1 MADRVHLR
9 LDSVLELLSYNGF
22 SVFSLIDDILARGDR
37 ERENESIKIL
47 QEGIE
52 RDAVD
57 ICARLLSHKP
67 ASSSISQWALRLAQ
81 STLRSEVEETPRRE
95 HYLRNVISPYLSSG
109 AAWASTNGPEGVFGT
124 ALRKCSSS
132 SLWHA
137 RNTDCR
143 FVPTVINY
151 GHKATVNNLPD
162 NVLLEI
168 FSFYLYDTDPDRDS
182 YFRDTRKW
190 QTWRILAHIC
200 QRWRRIIF
208 SSPRRLNLHVICTP
222 GTPVRKNLAFWPVVL
237 PIILDYY
244 PKPFCGSGS
253 LDPDDEDNIIF
264 VLEHARRV
272 RRIEILE
279 VSTGA
284 LIEQVFTVMQRS
296 FPVLTDLD
304 LRWTTVDFSTPFPII
319 PRRFLGGSAPRLQY
333 LRFQLFSFPEFP
345 TFLWSAHNL
354 TTLKLKDIYHIG
366 HISPEAM
373 VRGLPG
379 LTGLGYLSISFCDET
394 PPSDQWRSHPAP
406 PMRAIL
412 PALFHFHYRGCS
424 KYLEDLLAQIDTPRL
439 KHVSIK
445 YLTQPAQVHQLS
457 QLINRTENLK
467 IDQFRRAMVTFCFD
481 YIRFELD
488 FSRGERRKAQLSLK
502 FLGFE
507 QLHVQVPRL
516 VQVLGQLV
524 AVFSKVDHLIVSGFY
539 ITSREMD
546 LTEWLPFFRLFPAVE
561 ALNLC
566 QGVAAYIASALED
579 TADIENSEMATDVF
593 PALYLMWLEMNDGDD
608 EDNDAE
614 DRDKP
619 VGSMERFLSLRQRSG
634 HPVTVV
640 TTEDEFNE
648 ADRNPL

>member
-1 MADRVHLR
+1 MAHQVHLR
-9 LDSVLELLSYNGF
+9 LDSVLQLLSHNGY
-22 SVFSLIDDILARGDR
+22 SVFSLIDDILARGDSEWED
-37 ERENESIKIL
+37 ERIKL
-47 QEGIE
+47 LKEGIE

-81 STLRSEVEETPRRE
+81 STLRSEVEEMPRRGQD
-95 HYLRNVISPYLSSG
+95 LRNVISPYSSSG
-109 AAWASTNGPEGVFGT
+109 TTWASTNGPEGVFGT
-124 ALRKCSSS
+124 AL
-132 SLWHA
+132 L
-137 RNTDCR
+137 
-143 FVPTVINY
+143 INY
-151 GHKATVNNLPD
+151 GHKATVNNIPD

-208 SSPRRLNLHVICTP
+208 SSPRRLNLHIICTP
-222 GTPVRKNLAFWPVVL
+222 GTPVGKNLAFWPVVL

-304 LRWTTVDFSTPFPII
+304 LRWTTVDSDFSTPFPII
-319 PRRFLGGSAPRLQY
+319 PRRFLGGFSPRLQY

-345 TFLWSAHNL
+345 TFLWSARNL

-373 VRGLPG
+373 VRGLAG
-379 LTGLGYLSISFCDET
+379 LTGLRYLSISFCDET
-394 PPSDQWRSHPAP
+394 PSSRQWISHPAP

-412 PALFHFHYRGCS
+412 PALFHFHYRGCG
-424 KYLEDLLAQIDTPRL
+424 KYLEDLLAQIYTPRL

-445 YLTQPAQVHQLS
+445 YLTQPAQVLQLS

-516 VQVLGQLV
+516 VQVLSQLV

-539 ITSREMD
+539 ITSRDMD

-566 QGVAAYIASALED
+566 QGVAAYITSALED

-593 PALYLMWLEMNDGDD
+593 PALYLMWLEMNDSDD